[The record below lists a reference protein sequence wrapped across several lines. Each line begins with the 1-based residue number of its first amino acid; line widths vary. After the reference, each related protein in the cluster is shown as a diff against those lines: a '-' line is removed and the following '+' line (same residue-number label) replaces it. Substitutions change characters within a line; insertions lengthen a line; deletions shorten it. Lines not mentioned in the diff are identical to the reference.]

1 MLLLID
7 GYNLLHASGI
17 IGRGVGP
24 GDLERSRR
32 ALLNVLA
39 SSLEEETAR
48 RTVIVFDAAD
58 PPPGLP
64 RSEDFR
70 GLKVRYASAY
80 DEADTLIEE
89 LIRRASA
96 PRRLTVVSSDHR
108 IQRAAR
114 KRRATAV
121 DSDRWYAE
129 LLQRRGQKASGRPN
143 ESAKPTVM
151 TEGEVKA
158 WLEEFGASD
167 DLAEPI
173 ANELHEVELGT
184 ESPDDDESR
193 PANDPNQPEDV
204 KELPDVYNP
213 FPPGYGEDLLDD
225 I

>member
-7 GYNLLHASGI
+7 GYNLLHATGI

-32 ALLNVLA
+32 ALLNFLA
-39 SSLEEETAR
+39 WSLDEETAR
-48 RTVIVFDAAD
+48 RTVVVFDAAN

-64 RSEDFR
+64 RSENFR
-70 GLKVRYASAY
+70 GLLVRYASAY

-89 LIRRASA
+89 LIRRESA

-121 DSDRWYAE
+121 DSDHWYAE
-129 LLQRRGQKASGRPN
+129 ILKRREKSHSPPPN
-143 ESAKPTVM
+143 DTAKPSVL
-151 TEGEVKA
+151 TEGEVAA
-158 WLEEFGASD
+158 WMREFGAADIPVESITD
-167 DLAEPI
+167 EV
-173 ANELHEVELGT
+173 HEIDFDGETVGKDKSRSET
-184 ESPDDDESR
+184 DE
-193 PANDPNQPEDV
+193 NQPDDV

-225 I
+225 S